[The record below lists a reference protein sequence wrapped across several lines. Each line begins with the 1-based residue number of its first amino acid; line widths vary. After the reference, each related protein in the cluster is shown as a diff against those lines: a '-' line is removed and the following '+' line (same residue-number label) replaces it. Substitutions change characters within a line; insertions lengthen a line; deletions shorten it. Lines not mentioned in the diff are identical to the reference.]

1 MKTIVFFLAL
11 ALPLL
16 SEDFI
21 VSYRA
26 VMKDHRL
33 YNENFQVARS
43 MIAHQKS
50 AVVAVFEIPA
60 DDTQSALKSIRQN
73 SDRVIEELL
82 QHKIMLTDTVSTH
95 SETASTKT
103 VVTLKALKI
112 SAAVKGD
119 TVKIAVL
126 ED

>member
-1 MKTIVFFLAL
+1 MKRIIFLVAF

-33 YNENFQVARS
+33 YNENFQVTRS
-43 MIAHQKS
+43 MIAHPKS
-50 AVVAVFEIPA
+50 AVTAVFETPT
-60 DDTQSALKSIRQN
+60 DGTQSVLKSIRQN
-73 SDRVIEELL
+73 SHTVIEELL
-82 QHKIMLTDTVSTH
+82 RRGIMLTDTVSTH
-95 SETASTKT
+95 NETVTTKT
-103 VVTLKALKI
+103 VVTLKALKV

-119 TVKIAVL
+119 VVRITVL